1 MKNKEIRNL
10 SLSEVQYRN
19 SDNQNF
25 VGVISG
31 YAVVFNKASQNLGG
45 FVEYIEP
52 TAFDGVDMSDVV
64 ALYDHDFANVLG
76 RTSADTLKLTIDEQG
91 LYFELNIPDTTVGRD
106 VYTNIRA
113 GNLQGMSFGFTVVSD
128 SWQNGSD
135 GIAIRQ
141 VDSIGQLFEVSVVT
155 MPAYQDTNV
164 EAIRSLRMVADKQK
178 MLLLLEVYEKE
189 NAE

>member
-25 VGVISG
+25 VGVISD

-113 GNLQGMSFGFTVVSD
+113 GMSFGFTVVSD

-135 GIAIRQ
+135 GVAIRQ

-178 MLLLLEVYEKE
+178 MLLLLDIYEKE

>member
-135 GIAIRQ
+135 GVAIRQ

-178 MLLLLEVYEKE
+178 MLLLLDVYEKE